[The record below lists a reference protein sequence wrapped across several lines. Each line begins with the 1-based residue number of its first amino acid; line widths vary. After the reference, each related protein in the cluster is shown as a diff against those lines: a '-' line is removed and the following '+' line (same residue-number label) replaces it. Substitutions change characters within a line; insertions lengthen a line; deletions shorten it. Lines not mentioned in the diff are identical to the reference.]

1 MAAAA
6 PAMNTGDWIS
16 AALALV
22 QIAAIVIAAL
32 WAYYKFFRGRIFH
45 KRAEPTVEGTLVC
58 AGEAYGVRVKLAL
71 KNTGSSDIPLRVT
84 LLTLA
89 AHEVGDVDEK
99 GHLRWREI
107 ARAHAFRS
115 DDGEPD
121 HVEIESQETITD
133 EVLIPIGPDD
143 TPDFDVFAYR
153 IVCQVYERREGGG
166 GICWTT
172 KAIVP
177 VEHATVAEPLITHWR
192 FDSDESL
199 QHVLP
204 NQPTGPPDYPGP
216 EVGQR
221 PASEMETEKAE
232 RD

>member
-1 MAAAA
+1 MSAAA

-16 AALALV
+16 AVLALV
-22 QIAAIVIAAL
+22 QIAAIIIGAL

-45 KRAEPTVEGTLVC
+45 KRAEPSLEGTLVS
-58 AGEAYGVRVKLAL
+58 AAESYGVRVKLTL

-89 AHEVGDVDEK
+89 AHKVGDVDEK
-99 GHLRWREI
+99 GHLRWREV
-107 ARAHAFRS
+107 ARAHAFRN

-143 TPDFDVFAYR
+143 TPNDEVFAYR
-153 IVCQVYERREGGG
+153 IMCQVYETRKSGG

-177 VEHATVAEPLITHWR
+177 VERATVSEPLITNWHL
-192 FDSDESL
+192 DPDESFNR
-199 QHVLP
+199 VLP
-204 NQPTGPPDYPGP
+204 NQPAIRRSTRA
-216 EVGQR
+216 QR
-221 PASEMETEKAE
+221 PHSASEAEIEEAE

>member
-16 AALALV
+16 AALGLV
-22 QIAAIVIAAL
+22 QIAAIIIGAL

-45 KRAEPTVEGTLVC
+45 KRAEPTLEGMLVG
-58 AGEAYGVRVKLAL
+58 AGDSYGVRVKLTL

-89 AHEVGDVDEK
+89 AHRVGDVDEK
-99 GHLRWREI
+99 GHLRWREV

-133 EVLIPIGPDD
+133 EVLIPIGPND
-143 TPDFDVFAYR
+143 TPGDDVFAYR
-153 IVCQVYERREGGG
+153 LICQVYEKRESGG

-177 VEHATVAEPLITHWR
+177 VERASVAASLIPDW
-192 FDSDESL
+192 EL
-199 QHVLP
+199 EVLP
-204 NQPTGPPDYPGP
+204 NQPTEPAVPPGP
-216 EVGQR
+216 TVGQR
-221 PASEMETEKAE
+221 PASEAEIEGAE